1 MPRMK
6 NTARADGRVQ
16 SRVYISTGT
25 DGKKKYKYV
34 YADTNAEL
42 QRKIIDAKTKL
53 GKGID
58 LMAENDT
65 FGYWRR
71 NWLKIK
77 KTEASAKWYESCEI
91 YAGKLADLENVKVSK
106 LRAMDLQSL
115 LIDMSLEKNQSGK
128 FYSERTLKI
137 TRDIAREILDM
148 AVDNRVIEYNP
159 FSRVKLPKAQRE
171 PEKRQALTT
180 AQQEWIYN
188 TPHRAQLPAMIMM
201 CAGLRRGELLAL
213 TWRDIDIEAKTI
225 TINKAVEMKS
235 GKPGVKNCGK
245 TDAAMRTVYIPDR
258 LADFLREQPQTTF
271 LVCPAASGN
280 LMTETAWR
288 KLWESYLAEL
298 NVRYG
303 DFEHNLEYQ
312 KRYHEKHPDVDVTI
326 LHRPGTRF
334 DPENIPFMIP
344 RITAHWLRH
353 TFITNMYL
361 AGVDVLTAKQ
371 QAGHSDI
378 KVTMDIY
385 THLDSEHQNRSME
398 KLNDYL
404 ARGVKG
410 GVRLVKKN
418 NNPFLREWHYQ
429 NFT

>member
-1 MPRMK
+1 MARMK
-6 NTARADGRVQ
+6 NTSRKDGRVQ
-16 SRVYISTGT
+16 SRVYLGIGA
-25 DGKKKYKYV
+25 DGKKKYKYI
-34 YADTNAEL
+34 YAETNAEL
-42 QRKIIDAKTKL
+42 QQKIIEAKARL

-65 FGYWRR
+65 FGYWRN
-71 NWLKIK
+71 NWLKVK
-77 KTEASAKWYESCEI
+77 KTEASPSWYTSCEI
-91 YAGKLADLENVKVSK
+91 YAGKLADLENVKVTK

-128 FYSERTLKI
+128 YYSERTLKI

-159 FSRVKLPKAQRE
+159 FARVKLPKAQRE
-171 PEKRQALTT
+171 PEKRLALT
-180 AQQEWIYN
+180 AEQQEWIYN
-188 TPHRAQLPAMIMM
+188 TPHRAQLAAMIMM

-213 TWRDIDIEAKTI
+213 TWQDIDLNAKVI
-225 TINKAVEMKS
+225 AVNKAVEMS
-235 GKPGVKNCGK
+235 GGKPTTKNCGK

-258 LADFLREQPQTTF
+258 LVNFLREQPRTTF
-271 LVCPAASGN
+271 LVCPAVTGKP
-280 LMTETAWR
+280 MTETAWR
-288 KLWESYLAEL
+288 KMWESYLLEL

-303 DFEHNLEYQ
+303 DFEHNVTYQ
-312 KRYHEKHPDVDVTI
+312 KEYHKKHPDIDESVK
-326 LHRPGTRF
+326 HRPKTRF
-334 DPENIPFMIP
+334 DPEDIPFVIP

-385 THLDSEHQNRSME
+385 THLDAEHQNKSME
-398 KLNDYL
+398 KLNNFL
-404 ARGVKG
+404 AMGVKG
-410 GVRLVKKN
+410 GVK
-418 NNPFLREWHYQ
+418 EEA
-429 NFT
+429 